1 MHWDPVLLE
10 SGRRARVTRVPGRM
24 QKKVVRD
31 QPSSGQVQQH
41 NARFTC
47 TLVAFAALLL
57 RFIAVSGRLY
67 SCSWPGDCRATGT
80 PSGAWSSLT
89 SRA

>member
-1 MHWDPVLLE
+1 M
-10 SGRRARVTRVPGRM
+10 TRVPGRM
-24 QKKVVRD
+24 QKEVVRD

-57 RFIAVSGRLY
+57 RFVAVSGQALLLQLARRLSRY
-67 SCSWPGDCRATGT
+67 GH
-80 PSGAWSSLT
+80 SL
-89 SRA
+89 RGLV